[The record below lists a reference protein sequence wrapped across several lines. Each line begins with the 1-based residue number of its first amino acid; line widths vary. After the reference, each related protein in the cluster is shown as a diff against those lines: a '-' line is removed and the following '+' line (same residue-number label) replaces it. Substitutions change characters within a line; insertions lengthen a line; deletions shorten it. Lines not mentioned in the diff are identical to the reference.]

1 MPHAIRRTRHC
12 GFTLI
17 ELLVVIAII
26 AILIALLLP
35 AVQQARE
42 AARRTQ
48 CRNNLKQ
55 IGLALHNYH
64 DVYKLFP
71 PGQTGCQLWVTSCPE
86 GQCANWGWA
95 AHILPMLDQAP
106 LFNAIVITQPLN
118 FSVNTPAILQ
128 QMQQPLTAF
137 RCPSD
142 TGPPTNTEQR
152 VPSNNPAS
160 NTDCTNPG
168 CQPLAVSNYVAANH
182 SWILNR
188 GDNVT
193 DPVTGAV
200 DWWNGTFG
208 RNQQLGSGTGARA
221 KPQIAVGDIQ
231 DGTSNT
237 VAIGERAYFLKSVTQ
252 GAGVV
257 FGANGDTAN
266 HNKQGLIY
274 NHGAGAWKINDT
286 CTDCRRGFSSM
297 HVGGAHF
304 LMNDGA
310 VKFIS
315 ENIDHL
321 NDQAINSTYERIIAI
336 KDGQAVGDF

>member
-1 MPHAIRRTRHC
+1 MLPFSRRRLRI

-48 CRNNLKQ
+48 CRNNLHN

-64 DVYKLFP
+64 DSYQMLP
-71 PGQTGCQLWVTSCPE
+71 PGQTGTTIWGDNCPE

-95 AHILPMLDQAP
+95 AHILPMMDQAP
-106 LFNAIVITQPLN
+106 LFNAINITQPLN
-118 FSVNTPAILQ
+118 VSVNTPAILAE
-128 QMQQPLTAF
+128 MQRSLAVF

-142 TGPPTNTEQR
+142 TGPPTNTEHR

-160 NTDCTNPG
+160 NADCTNPG
-168 CQPLAVSNYVAANH
+168 CQPLATSNYVAVNH
-182 SWILNR
+182 SWVLNR
-188 GDNVT
+188 GDNEALNGVN
-193 DPVTGAV
+193 V
-200 DWWNGTFG
+200 WWNGTFG
-208 RNQQLGSGTGARA
+208 RNQRLGTGTGARA
-221 KPQIAVGDIQ
+221 KPQIRIGDIR
-231 DGTSNT
+231 DGTSQT
-237 VAIGERAYFLKSVTQ
+237 VAIGERAYSLRNVTQ

-257 FGANGDTAN
+257 FGANGDTPN
-266 HNKQGLIY
+266 HNRQGLIY
-274 NHGAGAWKINDT
+274 NHGAGGWKINDT
-286 CTDCRRGFSSM
+286 CTDCRRGFSSL
-297 HVGGAHF
+297 HVGGVHF

-310 VKFIS
+310 VRFIS

-321 NDQAINSTYERIIAI
+321 NDQVVNSTYERLIGIA
-336 KDGQAVGDF
+336 DGQPVGDF